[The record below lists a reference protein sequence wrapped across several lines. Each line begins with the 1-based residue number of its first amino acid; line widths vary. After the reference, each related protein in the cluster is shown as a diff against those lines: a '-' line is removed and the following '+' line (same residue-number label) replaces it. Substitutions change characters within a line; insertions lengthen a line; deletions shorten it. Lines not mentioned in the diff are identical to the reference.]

1 MNLDLVL
8 ITGMSGSGKSVAL
21 HALEDAGYYCV
32 DNLPPE
38 LLTAFIALQH
48 EQQTPRVAI
57 AMDVRSGVSLP
68 IVPQQL
74 EALRRDGGISLRSL
88 FLDATT
94 DALLRRYSETRRR
107 HPLSRQEGRTD
118 VPEQHRVLMQAIE
131 LERELLADLRD
142 GADVIDTSLIR
153 PAQLQSYIKSL
164 ISAPQSAL
172 TLVFESFAFKRGVPL
187 DADYVFDV
195 RMLPNPHY
203 VPTLRPLTGRD
214 EPVIE
219 WLRGHDDVARMYDD
233 IEQFLS
239 HWLDALARDHR
250 SYVTVAIGCTGG
262 QHRSVFLVE
271 QLARSFG
278 ARWGRSSGTAS
289 STRPDQASLPS
300 SSLRIG
306 AGRPSRL
313 HSCAS
318 THRAPS
324 PCGCAPFS
332 STG

>member
-1 MNLDLVL
+1 MSLELLL

-38 LLTAFIALQH
+38 LLIPFIALQR
-48 EQQTPRVAI
+48 EREAERVAI

-68 IVPQQL
+68 LVPQQL
-74 EALRRDGGISLRSL
+74 ERLRGEGVSLRSL

-94 DALLRRYSETRRR
+94 DALVRRYSETRRR
-107 HPLSRQEGRTD
+107 HPLSRHDGGVD
-118 VPEQHRVLMQAIE
+118 APEQQRVLVQAIE
-131 LERELLADLRD
+131 LERELLAELRD

-153 PAQLQSYIKSL
+153 PAQLQSYIKAL
-164 ISAPQSAL
+164 IAAPESAL

-203 VPTLRPLTGRD
+203 VPTLRALNGRD
-214 EPVIE
+214 APVIE
-219 WLRGHDDVARMYDD
+219 WLREHDDVARMYGD
-233 IEQFLS
+233 IEQFLQR
-239 HWLDALARDHR
+239 WLDALVRDHR

-271 QLARSFG
+271 QLARGFG
-278 ARWGRSSGTAS
+278 GRWSALKR
-289 STRPDQASLPS
+289 
-300 SSLRIG
+300 
-306 AGRPSRL
+306 
-313 HSCAS
+313 
-318 THRAPS
+318 HRELDAMS
-324 PCGCAPFS
+324 
-332 STG
+332 